1 MSTIAHSDMTITR
14 LQEELAL
21 RRQFILQKRKELRE
35 AADENEYLLPVLNK
49 YENYIE
55 LARRTRQRKI
65 EKLQELLDSLD
76 DLPSAMDTRLDREQI
91 QREIQTLT
99 EALWLF
105 Y

>member
-1 MSTIAHSDMTITR
+1 MSAIAHSDMTITR

-76 DLPSAMDTRLDREQI
+76 DLTSAMDTRLDREQI

>member
-1 MSTIAHSDMTITR
+1 MSAIAHSDMTITR

>member
-49 YENYIE
+49 YESYIE

-99 EALWLF
+99 EAL
-105 Y
+105 